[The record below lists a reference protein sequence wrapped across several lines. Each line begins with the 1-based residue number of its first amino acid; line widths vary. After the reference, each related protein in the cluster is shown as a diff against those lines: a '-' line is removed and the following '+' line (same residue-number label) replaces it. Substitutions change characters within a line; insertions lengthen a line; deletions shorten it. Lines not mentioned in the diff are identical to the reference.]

1 MKDQARRVI
10 LGSGH
15 RIDQPG
21 RKPPRFPQ
29 EKEPAVRDAM
39 ERQLDTWGV
48 GTGDLA
54 ICGGANGADILL
66 AEICRDRGARVLLLL
81 PFPVERFLQESVEMP
96 GTRWSERFRDLERDA
111 GCEVRIQEEHLGPL
125 PPGADPFERN
135 NDWLLQTGVEEAKP
149 GKPLVLLVWNRQ
161 PGDGA
166 GGTAH
171 FHDAADRL
179 GLSIEVIKP

>member
-1 MKDQARRVI
+1 MEKRRVI
-10 LGSGH
+10 LCSGH
-15 RIDQPG
+15 RIDGPG
-21 RKPPRFPQ
+21 RTEPRFPP
-29 EKEPAVRDAM
+29 EKESAVRQTM
-39 ERQLDTWGV
+39 ERQFEEWVV

-54 ICGGANGADILL
+54 LCGGANGADILF
-66 AEICRDRGARVLLLL
+66 AELCRDRGARVLLLL

-135 NDWLLQTGVEEAKP
+135 NDWLLQTGLDEAKP
-149 GKPLVLLVWNRQ
+149 GKPLVLLVWNRL

-171 FHDAADRL
+171 FHEVADRL
-179 GLSIEVIKP
+179 KLPIEVIKP